1 MILFDR
7 DHWQEILEALAKNK
21 LRTLL
26 TAFGVF
32 WGIFLLVV
40 LLGAGNGI
48 QNGVLRQFGGV
59 ATNSFFVWGG
69 STSRP
74 WAGLKAGRWVMFDND
89 DTAAIRREV
98 PEVGILAP
106 RASRGMPNVV
116 RGTKLNTFRVLGD
129 EPAIFGI
136 ESLRIVRGRFLNELD
151 LAEARKVAV
160 IGSRPREV
168 LFEPGEDP
176 LGEAIEIGGVSF
188 KVIGVFESRQLGGS
202 AEWQQQT
209 IYVPSTYQ
217 QAFNYRDRVGYYAA
231 TAAPGV
237 PAPRRRRSCRGAP
250 AQGHRSRPTTAGR
263 SAATT
268 SRRSSG
274 RSRAFF
280 TGIHALMWL
289 VGLGTA
295 AGAIGVSNIML
306 IVARADAG
314 DRDPPRGGRRPRLGD
329 GADRRRGG
337 DLTAPRR
344 PARARHRHRRGRAG
358 RRAAARRGH
367 QRRPADVPEPRSS
380 RAMPWCALTV
390 LVAAGALAGVA
401 PAQRA
406 IAVPPSS
413 PCARSDHEEALRHP
427 VRPRLPR
434 RPRGS
439 GTSSTAGP
447 HKPPV
452 VYRVETPVRTTIL
465 EEGGR
470 HRRRRP
476 RQEVAIAA
484 GLRHP

>member
-168 LFEPGEDP
+168 LFEPGEEP
-176 LGEAIEIGGVSF
+176 IGEAIEIGGVSF

-209 IYVPSTYQ
+209 IYVPLSTYQ

-237 PAPRRRRSCRGAP
+237 
-250 AQGHRSRPTTAGR
+250 
-263 SAATT
+263 SAAAAQEKVAALLRKRHRVAPDD
-268 SRRSSG
+268 RRAVG
-274 RSRAFF
+274 GYDIEEEFRKVQGLF

-289 VGLGTA
+289 VGLGTLA

-306 IVARADAG
+306 IVVRERTPEIGIRRAV
-314 DRDPPRGGRRPRLGD
+314 
-329 GADRRRGG
+329 GAVPVWVMAQIVVEAVI
-337 DLTAPRR
+337 LTALAGLLGLAAGIGVVELVAALL
-344 PARARHRHRRGRAG
+344 PAAG
-358 RRAAARRGH
+358 TGGGP
-367 QRRPADVPEPRSS
+367 QMFQNPGVEPGDALR
-380 RAMPWCALTV
+380 ALTV

-406 IAVPPSS
+406 IAVPPVV
-413 PCARSDHEEALRHP
+413 ALR
-427 VRPRLPR
+427 
-434 RPRGS
+434 S
-439 GTSSTAGP
+439 
-447 HKPPV
+447 
-452 VYRVETPVRTTIL
+452 E
-465 EEGGR
+465 
-470 HRRRRP
+470 
-476 RQEVAIAA
+476 
-484 GLRHP
+484 